1 MNWTTSVQ
9 WSWTTRPVQCQ
20 TYQPDRL
27 IVHLEVIHK
36 LERERGRDEGKGSMA
51 AFLFLC
57 FLFNK
62 PTGYMQ
68 APLILNWEN
77 WRLIQD
83 HRNVKIMSFPMSA
96 HMFIPNWNSTAY
108 GRCQLMG
115 TVPKGNTLSPLYLS
129 SLSHCFRLWGIV
141 LNKNVKS
148 WNMRQQFLSPW
159 PAFSLFLL
167 GFVHTVQ
174 PTAPDSAI
182 QCPVTSKPPL
192 CPLVLLLQKAQTPPW
207 C

>member
-1 MNWTTSVQ
+1 MNATFWLWNNSTAVINRKAAANWTTSVH
-9 WSWTTRPVQCQ
+9 WSWATMPVQCQ
-20 TYQPDRL
+20 TYQPDRV

-51 AFLFLC
+51 AFLFLS

-62 PTGYMQ
+62 PTGYVQ

-83 HRNVKIMSFPMSA
+83 HRNVKIMNFPMSA

-115 TVPKGNTLSPLYLS
+115 TVPRGNTLSPLYLS
-129 SLSHCFRLWGIV
+129 SLSHCFHLWGIV
-141 LNKNVKS
+141 LNKDVKS
-148 WNMRQQFLSPW
+148 WNMR
-159 PAFSLFLL
+159 
-167 GFVHTVQ
+167 
-174 PTAPDSAI
+174 
-182 QCPVTSKPPL
+182 
-192 CPLVLLLQKAQTPPW
+192 
-207 C
+207 